1 MQFYPI
7 HINIKNKACLVV
19 GGGNVAQRK
28 VNKLLAAGAA
38 VTVISKDLTP
48 DMQELVTNKSI
59 QYINQCYQ
67 DNDVVGYFL
76 VFAATNSKT
85 TNQQIVSEAR
95 EHAVLA
101 NSVDGADKGDFIIP
115 ASCQV
120 GHLNV
125 GITTEGQSPALSAR
139 LRKYFIAKLAAITPE
154 AIALIGEKRKMMLET
169 GDPEYQDEM
178 NVLIDELIHQIEN
191 SNVNLNSIK

>member
-7 HINIKNKACLVV
+7 HINIKDKACLVV

-67 DNDVVGYFL
+67 VNDVVGYFL

-101 NSVDGADKGDFIIP
+101 NSVHGADKGDFIIP

-139 LRKYFIAKLAAITPE
+139 LRKYLMAKLTAVTPE

-169 GDPEYQDEM
+169 SEPEYQDEM
-178 NVLIDELIHQIEN
+178 NVLIDELIYQIEN

>member
-7 HINIKNKACLVV
+7 HINIKNKPCLVV
-19 GGGNVAQRK
+19 GGGKVAQRK

-38 VTVISKDLTP
+38 ITVISKDLTP
-48 DMQELVTNKSI
+48 DLQELGGDNRIK
-59 QYINQCYQ
+59 YIERCYQ
-67 DNDVVGYFL
+67 ANDVAGFFL

-85 TNQQIVSEAR
+85 SNQQIVTEAQV
-95 EHAVLA
+95 HDVLA

-120 GHLNV
+120 GQLNV

-139 LRKYFIAKLAAITPE
+139 LRKYLMAKLSALTPE
-154 AIALIGEKRKMMLET
+154 AVALVSEKRKKMLET
-169 GDPEYQDEM
+169 GEAVYQDDM
-178 NVLIDELIHQIEN
+178 HALIDELISQIEN
-191 SNVNLNSIK
+191 NNVNLNSIK